1 MKTRFITQAA
11 IIAALYIILT
21 YITNLFGLASGAVQ
35 VRISEALTVL
45 PCFTFAAVPGLFV
58 GCVIS
63 NLITVCT
70 IIDIVFVSL
79 ATLIGAFGTNCVRKY
94 KYLASI
100 PPILANTIIIP
111 FVLMYAAGTQYSF
124 WYFALTIFIGEA
136 ISCGVLGTYLIK
148 IIYKRNIF

>member
-63 NLITVCT
+63 NLITGCT
-70 IIDIVFVSL
+70 IIDIVFGSL
-79 ATLIGAFGTNCVRKY
+79 ATLIGAFGTYCVRKY

-100 PPILANTIIIP
+100 PPILANTLIIP
-111 FVLMYAAGTQYSF
+111 VVLMYAAGTQYSF